1 MAKDATRGTRIQS
14 VSRAVELLKLI
25 ATLPEG
31 ERTVNRIAKE
41 LGSSVPTAYHMLNT
55 LVDSTMLM
63 KDDRRQYQFGLAM
76 ELLVA
81 AHARQTVIPP
91 ELVAPLR
98 HIVDSTGESAYLSAW
113 RDGAITV
120 LERMRGAHAVQV
132 INLDRGFR
140 GAANARASGKVLL
153 AFAPGEDR
161 ERYLATHRLEAA
173 TPHSIV
179 ERGDFD
185 REITSVLARGY
196 AEEIEEFSEGVACLA
211 VPILK
216 GSLLLGCYT
225 ISAPVERFRSD
236 SGHFLEVLQQAVAM
250 VDGGVPRST
259 SE

>member
-14 VSRAVELLKLI
+14 VTRAVELLKLI

-31 ERTVNRIAKE
+31 ERTVTRIAQE

-55 LVDSTMLM
+55 LVDAKMLM
-63 KDDRRQYQFGLAM
+63 KDDRRQYQFGMAM

-81 AHARQTVIPP
+81 AHARQTINPP
-91 ELVAPLR
+91 EFIAPLS
-98 HIVDSTGESAYLSAW
+98 HIVDRTGESAYLSAW
-113 RDGAITV
+113 RDGSITV

-153 AFAPGEDR
+153 AFAGPDERD
-161 ERYLATHRLEAA
+161 RYLATHPLEAA

-179 ERGDFD
+179 DRNAFE
-185 REITSVLARGY
+185 REIAAVQARGY
-196 AEEIEEFSEGVACLA
+196 AEEIEEFSVGVACLA

-225 ISAPVERFRSD
+225 ISAPVERFRSE
-236 SGHFLEVLQQAVAM
+236 SGRFLEVLREAATMVETGAAQQ
-250 VDGGVPRST
+250 G